1 MRRVWIVAGL
11 VVAVAAGAVGYQ
23 LAKNWKQYHYAGTR
37 LKADLGRPDALIRTA
52 SLSQLPRDF
61 LKVPIARDVL
71 TEDLVY
77 YYEQGEDR
85 LGLNGALKRIAYEH
99 DLDWTDRLLVSIF
112 NEPAELALWRD
123 GKGALRNYAL
133 VVRRNALAK
142 VLQEA
147 ASVAL
152 KDSQLSAAG
161 EIETPAGTAKV
172 YALTLNPRRTLLLIS
187 QGDRLVVLSDPG
199 LLFDN
204 GNKVVAEAQ
213 EAVAQ
218 WLTSDGTLSRQ
229 FALDDGAPPAAG
241 TGKPTHTVAIGAPA
255 LSLGYG
261 AFMPGFRGLRFD
273 FGSTWST
280 SVWVEPAALPKTGL
294 GDAALW
300 KAVPANPSACVVL
313 PLDWNA
319 AQKVVTEARN
329 KPNLGEG
336 ANLAALSGSAL
347 ACWYG
352 ESTLYSP
359 VFVVKIAAGLGDRK
373 ASLQALANW
382 AIAQRDAKGGKTGP
396 ATIAEKGGVMQW
408 RSATPVAAD
417 VLAQHPKVLP
427 AALAARGDYVAF
439 SPDGALVDLVLA
451 TLARANPSVAD
462 QMPAGDGTLALITP
476 RRLSPMAEQEALAAL
491 SDGDD
496 TSLRD
501 VAQAKLPSHM
511 KALAAYPPYR
521 LELPAPG
528 KPLFGNAAS
537 GWQRVEWR
545 TKEDAK

>member
-1 MRRVWIVAGL
+1 MRRVWVVAGL
-11 VVAVAAGAVGYQ
+11 VVVIAASAVGYEM
-23 LAKNWKQYHYAGTR
+23 AKGWKHYHYPGTR

-147 ASVAL
+147 ASVAM
-152 KDSQLSAAG
+152 KDSQLSEAG
-161 EIETPAGTAKV
+161 EIDTPAGKAKV
-172 YALTLNPRRTLLLIS
+172 FALAVNPRRTLLLVS
-187 QGDRLVVLSDPG
+187 QADRLVVLSDPG
-199 LLFDN
+199 LLFDG
-204 GNKVVAEAQ
+204 GNNVVSEAQ
-213 EAVAQ
+213 DAVGQ

-229 FALDDGAPPAAG
+229 FALDDGAQPAGAA
-241 TGKPTHTVAIGAPA
+241 KPVHTFAIGAPA

-273 FGSTWST
+273 FGSAWST

-313 PLDWNA
+313 PLDWSA
-319 AQKVVTEARN
+319 AQKVVTEAKN
-329 KPNLGEG
+329 KPSLGEG
-336 ANLAALSGSAL
+336 AKLSALDGSAL

-359 VFVVKIAAGLGDRK
+359 VFVAKLTGGLGERK
-373 ASLQALANW
+373 ASLQNLANW

-396 ATIAEKGGVMQW
+396 VAITEKGDVMQW
-408 RSATPVAAD
+408 RSGTPVAAE
-417 VLAQHPKVLP
+417 VLALHPKILP

-462 QMPAGDGTLALITP
+462 QMPASDGTLALITP
-476 RRLSPMAEQEALAAL
+476 RRLAPMAEQEALAAL
-491 SDGDD
+491 SGGDD
-496 TSLRD
+496 ASLHD
-501 VAQAKLPSHM
+501 VAQAQLPPHM

-521 LELPAPG
+521 LELPASG
-528 KPLFGNAAS
+528 KPLIGRGAA
-537 GWQRVEWR
+537 GWQRVEWQG
-545 TKEDAK
+545 DAK